1 MELDTKELREGQHN
15 GKEVWICDYRWN
27 DFDIKQTRNIKPTK
41 VLIRS
46 SSEIKKTVYYSNCFF
61 SEIKKDK
68 VINSSVIKLYDNTGF
83 RSYAGVS
90 LNVFTEEEEC
100 REFYK
105 KQAKEVF
112 AEFDKYRKGKLKRL
126 DAISNEILLLF

>member
-1 MELDTKELREGQHN
+1 MKLKTNEVADGLHN
-15 GKEVWICDYRWN
+15 GKEVWICDYRWL

-41 VLIRS
+41 VLVRPI
-46 SSEIKKTVYYSNCFF
+46 EETTKTVYYSESFF

-68 VINSSVIKLYDNTGF
+68 VVNSSLIKLYDNTGY
-83 RSYAGVS
+83 RSYPGIA
-90 LNVFTEEEEC
+90 LHVFTEEDEC

-112 AEFDKYRKGKLKRL
+112 EEFVKYRDRKLSRL
-126 DAISNEILLLF
+126 DLISNEILLLV